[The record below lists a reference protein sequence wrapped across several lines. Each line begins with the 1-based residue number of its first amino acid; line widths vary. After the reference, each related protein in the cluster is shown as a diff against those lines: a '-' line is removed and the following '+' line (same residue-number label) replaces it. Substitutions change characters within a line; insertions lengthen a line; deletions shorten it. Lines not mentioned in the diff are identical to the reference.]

1 VCGVN
6 KCKNPE
12 MKDLRGQN
20 KELALLK
27 VAVENTNEAFVT
39 IDENHRVLFFNK
51 AAERIFGYSRDEVL
65 GHDLDVIMA
74 PRCSR
79 NHREAVERY
88 IATRVP
94 RRIGH
99 DTEIVAT
106 RKNGETFP
114 ANISF
119 SVAEVEGMLYFT
131 GLVRD
136 LTETKALQER
146 IIKSERLAA
155 LGQVVAEITHEIKNP
170 LMLIGGFARQ
180 LTKQVSEEKALEK
193 LNVIVK
199 EVSRLEDLLQ
209 EMRELYLPRTL
220 HKEVFDV
227 DALLQDVHELIKAD
241 CEKKG
246 IKSVL
251 EVNHEGARIEGDQAK
266 LKQVF
271 LNLVKNAVEAM
282 EDGGNLR
289 IDSQRTGDMV
299 EITITD
305 DGCGIPRE
313 NIEKIF
319 APFFTTKEKGS
330 GLGLSISKSIIE
342 DHPGSSFT
350 LESEEGRGTRIK
362 ITMPV
367 SRDERG
373 AP

>member
-1 VCGVN
+1 MN